1 MFIKSI
7 APLLNGGDKV
17 KVEISAAPQGKL
29 TVLITPLLSK
39 FDPETVDPVIAARQA
54 ALARPIVITLNASG
68 DPDAELHDALTS
80 IHPVRQ
86 DIAANH
92 AAYLD
97 DLAKAE
103 AAAKAVAAEV
113 KAKAKR
119 PPAKAPALPKPA
131 DGAANADADA
141 EGEGDETG
149 DTPALPPPTP
159 ALSQPAP
166 ESAAG
171 LFD

>member
-17 KVEISAAPQGKL
+17 KVEISATPQGKL
-29 TVLITPLLSK
+29 TVLITPLMSK

-54 ALARPIVITLNASG
+54 VLARPIVITLNANG
-68 DPDAELHDALTS
+68 DPDAELHEALAS

-103 AAAKAVAAEV
+103 AAAKAVAAEA

-119 PPAKAPALPKPA
+119 TPAKSPALPKPA
-131 DGAANADADA
+131 DAAAAADADQ
-141 EGEGDETG
+141 EGEGEEEAG
-149 DTPALPPPTP
+149 EAQALPPSP
-159 ALSQPAP
+159 ASSQPAP